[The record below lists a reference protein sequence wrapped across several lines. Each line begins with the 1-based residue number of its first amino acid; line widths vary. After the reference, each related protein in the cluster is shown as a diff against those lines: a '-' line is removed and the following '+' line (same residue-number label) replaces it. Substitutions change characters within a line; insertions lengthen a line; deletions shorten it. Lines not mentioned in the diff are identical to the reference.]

1 MKHLSMKQ
9 KCVLSLVLVIVMGFI
24 LVYTYRDEPENQ
36 YNGVIRLHVIAN
48 SDSSEDQ
55 DLKLKVRDEIIKE
68 VGNLENSSSI
78 EESRSYLKS
87 HLDDMEHAA
96 LKVIKENGKTYSAK
110 ADLGVRWIPAK
121 TYGDM
126 YFPAGNYEAL
136 NVTLG
141 KGEGH
146 NWWCV
151 LFPPLCLIEDDESS
165 MEDLGFDKE
174 KQIRVR
180 SKLMEILQGAQGSNE
195 KEKGE
200 L

>member
-1 MKHLSMKQ
+1 MMKKISMKQ
-9 KCVLSLVLVIVMGFI
+9 KCIFSLIMVIVMGFV
-24 LVYTYRDEPENQ
+24 LVYTYMDEPENE
-36 YNGVIRLHVIAN
+36 YDGVIRLHVIAN

-55 DLKLKVRDEIIKE
+55 NLKLKVRDEIIKE
-68 VGNLENSSSI
+68 VGNLEKSQSI
-78 EESRSYLKS
+78 EESRSYLES
-87 HLDDMEHAA
+87 HLKDMENAA
-96 LKVIKENGKTYSAK
+96 LRVIKENGKTYSAK

-151 LFPPLCLIEDDESS
+151 LFPPLCLIEEDESA
-165 MEDLGFDKE
+165 MEDLGFHKE
-174 KQIRVR
+174 EQIRVK
-180 SKLMEILQGAQGSNE
+180 SKLLELLKSDE
-195 KEKGE
+195 KED
-200 L
+200 